1 MNLMI
6 KLSVVLPVFL
16 LLASCAEI
24 KDTGRAIGHGTR
36 DVAKKVGHTTRD
48 VTKKIGHASRD
59 AAKAV
64 SQETKEVVEDLKGE
78 DKGKS
83 CQSDENK
90 ECKKIEP

>member
-6 KLSVVLPVFL
+6 KLSVMLPL
-16 LLASCAEI
+16 LLLLFSCAEI

-36 DVAKKVGHTTRD
+36 DVAKTVGHTTRD

-64 SQETKEVVEDLKGE
+64 SKETKEVVEELKGD
-78 DKGKS
+78 DKGKP
-83 CQSDENK
+83 CQSDETN